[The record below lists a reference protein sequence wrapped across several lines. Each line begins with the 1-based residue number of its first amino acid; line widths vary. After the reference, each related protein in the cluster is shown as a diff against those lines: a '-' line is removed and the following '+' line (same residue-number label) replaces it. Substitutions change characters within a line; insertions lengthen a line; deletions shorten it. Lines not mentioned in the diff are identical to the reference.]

1 MGIAHLR
8 HDYYDEGNDH
18 EDVQILGGMMTIE
31 GDNAKDK
38 VWWHLYGFSES
49 PPHKDCIWGEGL
61 DDSPSSHL
69 EVALVLV
76 CPLSMLRTLELVP
89 HPLNILKITCLQSL
103 TVSDLSLN
111 CLPELSWYQLLCL
124 SSGNTSIT
132 KYSSWTLDTSLQAD
146 DNDDEW
152 SSSLSDAIMVMS
164 LRKGRLGTCWS
175 DRLTIDMRKTFVT
188 RAVITYHQKIANVV

>member
-1 MGIAHLR
+1 MTFIWVFGVPTSQRLHLR
-8 HDYYDEGNDH
+8 RRSWRFTLFTSRGCSSTSLPSEHVEG
-18 EDVQILGGMMTIE
+18 TWSS
-31 GDNAKDK
+31 A
-38 VWWHLYGFSES
+38 
-49 PPHKDCIWGEGL
+49 
-61 DDSPSSHL
+61 SPS
-69 EVALVLV
+69 
-76 CPLSMLRTLELVP
+76 
-89 HPLNILKITCLQSL
+89 ILQIICVQSL

-111 CLPELSWYQLLCL
+111 CLPEISWYQLLCL
-124 SSGNTSIT
+124 SSGNTSVT
-132 KYSSWTLDTSLQAD
+132 NCSSWTLDTNKTSLQLQVN